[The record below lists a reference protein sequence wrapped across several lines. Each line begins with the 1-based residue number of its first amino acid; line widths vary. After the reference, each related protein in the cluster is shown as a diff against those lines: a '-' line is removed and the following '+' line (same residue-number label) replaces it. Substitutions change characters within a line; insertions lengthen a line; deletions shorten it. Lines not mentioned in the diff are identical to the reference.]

1 MKYPINIETQVKMI
15 GFYHNINT
23 KFKEILIKGKNYN
36 KCLYG
41 LKALEFIFLH
51 FSNIIREYK
60 SDPKRLIIFKNIVY
74 ILDQKKKLQ
83 KNEENKYKEIKRRD
97 EIAQK
102 VIEKSKKIIIVA
114 RRKVDKNED
123 LLKMQMQLEKEEKDS
138 LKKIKKVDDTKYEPW
153 ISY

>member
-1 MKYPINIETQVKMI
+1 MKYPINIETQMKMI
-15 GFYHNINT
+15 GFYQNINT
-23 KFKEILIKGKNYN
+23 KLKEILIKGKNYN

-60 SDPKRLIIFKNIVY
+60 SDPKRLILFKNIVY
-74 ILDQKKKLQ
+74 SLDQKKKLQ
-83 KNEENKYKEIKRRD
+83 KNEENKYKEI
-97 EIAQK
+97 I
-102 VIEKSKKIIIVA
+102 
-114 RRKVDKNED
+114 
-123 LLKMQMQLEKEEKDS
+123 KMQIQLEKEEKES